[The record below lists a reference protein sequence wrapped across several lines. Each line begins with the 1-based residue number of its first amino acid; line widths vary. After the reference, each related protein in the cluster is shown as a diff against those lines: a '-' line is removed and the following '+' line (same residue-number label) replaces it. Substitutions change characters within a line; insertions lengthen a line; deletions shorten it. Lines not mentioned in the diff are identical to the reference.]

1 MAVSGPAGILTF
13 YLLSALGFFDFFK
26 KKNGSNVVAV
36 NEDLIKYIIGSLSSI
51 VALFFLRNFFKNF
64 NSKKVL
70 NPAEQIVMDVR
81 RLNINFTFDEN
92 SRKKPDEP

>member
-51 VALFFLRNFFKNF
+51 VALFFLL
-64 NSKKVL
+64 L